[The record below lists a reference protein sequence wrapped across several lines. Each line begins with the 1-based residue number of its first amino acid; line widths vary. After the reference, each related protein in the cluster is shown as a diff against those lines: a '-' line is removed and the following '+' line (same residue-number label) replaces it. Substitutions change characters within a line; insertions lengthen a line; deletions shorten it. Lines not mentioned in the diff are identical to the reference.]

1 MKHGS
6 RARAAAVLVLCL
18 ATAVA
23 GTWPRHAEAA
33 TSSAFSPL
41 PAGARTWGMAGT
53 SVALA
58 DDAYATLA
66 NPARLAFL
74 DGRQA
79 NVGYARLV
87 EGLTNDRLLLAFA
100 TPIGEDI
107 TAPGQ
112 GERAHKAAFG
122 LAAEFQNL
130 ELSEGSGYGELSL
143 TGAFAWAPSNF
154 AAVGAGFRY
163 LTAGSDLDGVSAS
176 GLALDLGATVA
187 LYPQWEVAFVYRNL
201 GGSVEFEESGAEDLA
216 RHLSLATA
224 WTRNRLADV
233 ELEMTWESSQ
243 AYWGSLGA
251 EVEIGGALD
260 LRAGA
265 RRWIKPEGR
274 WVPAAGAGVHLGRFR
289 FDYGARF
296 DGVDA
301 LGITH
306 QGSLGASF

>member
-1 MKHGS
+1 MRHGS
-6 RARAAAVLVLCL
+6 KVVPAALALWLVAASWGTSARPAA
-18 ATAVA
+18 
-23 GTWPRHAEAA
+23 AA
-33 TSSAFSPL
+33 TSSAFAPL

-53 SVALA
+53 SVALT

-66 NPARLAFL
+66 NPARLPFL
-74 DGRQA
+74 EGRQA

-87 EGLTNDRLLLAFA
+87 EGLANDRLLLAFA

-107 TAPGQ
+107 TAPAQ
-112 GERAHKAAFG
+112 GEPAHKAAFG
-122 LAAEFQNL
+122 VAAEFQSL

-154 AAVGAGFRY
+154 AALGGGVRY
-163 LTAGSDLDGVSAS
+163 MRATSDLDGVSAT

-187 LYPQWEVAFVYRNL
+187 LYPQWELAFVYRNL
-201 GGSVEFEESGAEDLA
+201 GGSVEFEGGGSEDLA
-216 RHLSLATA
+216 RQLSLAAA
-224 WTRNRLADV
+224 WTRNRLANV
-233 ELEMTWESSQ
+233 EFEMTWESSQ

-251 EVEIGGALD
+251 EVEIGGVLD
-260 LRAGA
+260 LRAGT

-274 WVPAAGAGVHLGRFR
+274 WVPAAGAGIRLGRIR

-296 DGVDA
+296 DDTDA